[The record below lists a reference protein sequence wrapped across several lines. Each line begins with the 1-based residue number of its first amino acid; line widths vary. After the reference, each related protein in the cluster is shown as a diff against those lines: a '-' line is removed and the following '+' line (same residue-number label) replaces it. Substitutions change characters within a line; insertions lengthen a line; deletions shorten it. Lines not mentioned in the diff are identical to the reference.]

1 MKLDPILDEA
11 SNVVNQFF
19 LLIRCTYRFVPRM
32 SNYDNENDFIIAP
45 NKAILFEA
53 GLVDA
58 WKL

>member
-1 MKLDPILDEA
+1 
-11 SNVVNQFF
+11 
-19 LLIRCTYRFVPRM
+19 M